1 MAGTAPRRSPAC
13 GGRSKCSSSRASR
26 RLCRCTSAFLRT
38 PISRRASWIRTFWSA
53 CCPCPL
59 SNRQGNSKALLVT
72 VSNGAAQMNLVIP
85 PLYVIIDSTLL
96 KTSELRFA
104 EVMAES
110 GVELLQYRHKHAT
123 SRRLFEVSSAL
134 SSRLSEFARGER
146 RAPRFIVNDR
156 PDIAVLV
163 HAGGVHVGQ
172 TDLGVAEARAI
183 VSVPD
188 APQQS
193 CWVGISTHTLE
204 QVDIANGTSA
214 DYIAFGPVFP
224 TETKEQ
230 PDPVVGLALL
240 TEARARIAKPL
251 VAIG

>member
-1 MAGTAPRRSPAC
+1 
-13 GGRSKCSSSRASR
+13 
-26 RLCRCTSAFLRT
+26 
-38 PISRRASWIRTFWSA
+38 
-53 CCPCPL
+53 
-59 SNRQGNSKALLVT
+59 
-72 VSNGAAQMNLVIP
+72 MNLVIP

-104 EVMAES
+104 EIMAES

-134 SSRLSEFARGER
+134 SRRLSQFAHGQT

-163 HAGGVHVGQ
+163 RAGGVHVGQ
-172 TDLGVAEARAI
+172 TDLGVSEARAI
-183 VSVPD
+183 ITTTD

-193 CWVGISTHTLE
+193 CWVGVSTHTLE
-204 QVDIANGTSA
+204 QVDIAERTSA
-214 DYIAFGPVFP
+214 DYIAFGPIFP
-224 TETKEQ
+224 TATKEQ

-240 TEARARIAKPL
+240 TEARARTTKPL
-251 VAIG
+251 VAIGGITLERAAETYRAGADSLAVARDVLVAENPGQRARAFLNEANRALGAG